1 MDLKNSITSYIDEQ
15 QHCMTLLKS
24 KSDEINDICNQLLN
38 ARNKR
43 KNIFVFGNGGSGST
57 ASHFVSD
64 LLKTAIVKK
73 EKRFKAI
80 SLTDN
85 VPVILAW
92 SNDVSYDDV
101 FIEQLKNHFSKGDI
115 LIGFSGSGNSKN
127 IIKSLKFGKENN
139 AYCIGFT
146 GKSGGKMNKFCDI
159 CLKVPS
165 QDMLTIESQHV
176 MICHCIISIIRNL
189 GKPLFTYG

>member
-1 MDLKNSITSYIDEQ
+1 MDLKNSIRSYIDEQ

-24 KSDEINDICNQLLN
+24 KSDKINDICNQLLN

>member
-24 KSDEINDICNQLLN
+24 KSDKINDICNQLLN

-146 GKSGGKMNKFCDI
+146 GKSGGKMNKLCDI

>member
-24 KSDEINDICNQLLN
+24 KSDKINDICNQLLN

-85 VPVILAW
+85 VPLILAW

>member
-1 MDLKNSITSYIDEQ
+1 MNLKNSITSYIDEQ
-15 QHCMTLLKS
+15 QRCMTLLKS
-24 KSDEINDICNQLLN
+24 NSDKINDICNQLLN

-165 QDMLTIESQHV
+165 QDMLTIESQDI

>member
-85 VPVILAW
+85 VPLILAW

-101 FIEQLKNHFSKGDI
+101 FIEQLKNHFSKGDK

-139 AYCIGFT
+139 ACCIGFT

>member
-1 MDLKNSITSYIDEQ
+1 MDLKNSIISYIDEQ

-24 KSDEINDICNQLLN
+24 KSDKINDICNQLLN

>member
-1 MDLKNSITSYIDEQ
+1 MYLKKSITSYIDEQ

>member
-24 KSDEINDICNQLLN
+24 KSDKINDICNQLLN

-176 MICHCIISIIRNL
+176 VICHCIISIIRNL

>member
-176 MICHCIISIIRNL
+176 MICHCIISIMLRPKRR
-189 GKPLFTYG
+189 KPP

>member
-1 MDLKNSITSYIDEQ
+1 
-15 QHCMTLLKS
+15 MTLLKS
-24 KSDEINDICNQLLN
+24 KSDKINDICNQLLN

>member
-1 MDLKNSITSYIDEQ
+1 MDLKNSITSHIDEQ

-24 KSDEINDICNQLLN
+24 KSDKINDICNQLLN

-64 LLKTAIVKK
+64 LLKTAIIKK

-85 VPVILAW
+85 IPVILAW
-92 SNDVSYDDV
+92 SNDVSYDDI

-146 GKSGGKMNKFCDI
+146 GESGGKMDKFCDI

-165 QDMLTIESQHV
+165 QDMLTIESQHI
-176 MICHCIISIIRNL
+176 MICHCIISVIRNL

>member
-1 MDLKNSITSYIDEQ
+1 MNLKNFIISFIDEQ
-15 QHCMTLLKS
+15 QNCMNYLKS
-24 KSDEINDICNQLLN
+24 NTHEINDICNQLLK
-38 ARNKR
+38 ARSKG
-43 KNIFVFGNGGSGST
+43 KNIFIFGNGGSGST

-64 LLKTAIVKK
+64 LLKTAIIEK

-85 VPVILAW
+85 IPVILAW
-92 SNDVSYDDV
+92 SNDVSYDDI

-176 MICHCIISIIRNL
+176 MICHCIISMIRNL
-189 GKPLFTYG
+189 GKPLFKYD

>member
-1 MDLKNSITSYIDEQ
+1 MDLKNSIISYIDEQ

-24 KSDEINDICNQLLN
+24 KSDKINDICNQLLN

-146 GKSGGKMNKFCDI
+146 GKSGGKMNKLCDI

>member
-80 SLTDN
+80 SLPHN
-85 VPVILAW
+85 VSVILAW

>member
-1 MDLKNSITSYIDEQ
+1 MNLKNSITSYIDEQ
-15 QHCMTLLKS
+15 QRCMTLLKS
-24 KSDEINDICNQLLN
+24 NSDKINDICNQLLN

-165 QDMLTIESQHV
+165 QDMLTIESQHI

>member
-1 MDLKNSITSYIDEQ
+1 MDLKNSIISYIDEQ

-24 KSDEINDICNQLLN
+24 KSDKINDICNQLLN

-85 VPVILAW
+85 IPVILAW

>member
-24 KSDEINDICNQLLN
+24 KSDKINDICNQLLN

-85 VPVILAW
+85 VSVILAW

>member
-1 MDLKNSITSYIDEQ
+1 MNLKNSITSYIDEQ
-15 QHCMTLLKS
+15 QRCMTLLKS
-24 KSDEINDICNQLLN
+24 NSDKINDICNQLLN

>member
-24 KSDEINDICNQLLN
+24 KSDKINDICNQLLN

-146 GKSGGKMNKFCDI
+146 GKSGGKMNKVCDI

>member
-24 KSDEINDICNQLLN
+24 KSDKINDICNQLLN

-80 SLTDN
+80 SLADN

-146 GKSGGKMNKFCDI
+146 GKSGGKMNKLCDI